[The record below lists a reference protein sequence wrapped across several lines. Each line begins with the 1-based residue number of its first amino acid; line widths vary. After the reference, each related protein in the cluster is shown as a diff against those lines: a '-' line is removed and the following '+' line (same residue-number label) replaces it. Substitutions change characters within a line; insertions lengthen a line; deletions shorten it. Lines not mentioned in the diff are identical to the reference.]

1 MATYAI
7 GDVQGCYGELQSL
20 LAKIGF
26 SPARDVLWFVGDL
39 VNRGPASLA
48 VLRFVKALG
57 ERAITVLGNHDLHL
71 LACRFVSIRRAKPLD
86 TLREILAAPDCDE
99 LLTWLRAQPLIHR
112 DATLRFTLVHAGV
125 PANWSIADAQA
136 RAAEVETALRGKH
149 FKDYLRAM
157 YGDGPDTLGADLAP
171 EKRWRFITNCLTRL
185 RYCTLDGRLDLRE
198 KGPLGTQAPGLI
210 PWFMLPTRAARGER
224 ILFGHWS
231 TLRLD
236 SEQVAR
242 YQVYPLDTGAVWGG
256 ALTAL
261 RLEDQVYF
269 SVPGTTPAPGGTD

>member
-7 GDVQGCYGELQSL
+7 GDVQGCYRDLQSL
-20 LAKIGF
+20 LAKIKF
-26 SPARDVLWFVGDL
+26 SPAQDVLWFAGDL

-48 VLRFVKALG
+48 VLRFVKDLG

-71 LACRFVSIRRAKPLD
+71 LACRFVPTRRAKPFD
-86 TLREILAAPDCDE
+86 TLGEILAAPDCDE

-125 PANWSIADAQA
+125 PPDWSIAEAHV
-136 RAAEVETALRGKH
+136 RAAEVEFALRGKH
-149 FKDYLRAM
+149 CKDYLHAM
-157 YGDGPDTLGADLAP
+157 YGDGPNTWRVDLAP

-198 KGPLGTQAPGLI
+198 KGALGTQALGLV
-210 PWFMLPTRAARGER
+210 PWFMLPERAASGER

-236 SEQVAR
+236 AEQVAR
-242 YQVYPLDTGAVWGG
+242 YQVYPLDTGVVWGG

-269 SVPGTTPAPGGTD
+269 SVPGTTPATGGVD